1 MSNDVQILIENEGK
15 YYYPAVLDG
24 VELETELRDTPG
36 KLTFK
41 VLKDETLNFREG
53 NNLKLTVNGVDVFC
67 GFVFTK
73 KRDKNNIITV
83 TAYDQLRYLKNKHA
97 YVYDDAGEK
106 ASTVIVNLAKDFQLK
121 TGQIADTEYVIP
133 PRVEDNVTVFDIIG
147 NAIALTWEGIKKN
160 YILYDDVGK
169 LTLKDIEDESLRLN
183 LLICDETAE
192 DFDYTS
198 TIDENT
204 YNRVMLIQ
212 EDHKTGKRQ
221 IYIAPQDEHEFVASE
236 NIKKWGVLQY
246 FDTMSGK
253 EAANP
258 QDKANNLLELY
269 NSVTRTLTI
278 SNAFGDVRVRAG
290 RSLLCKL
297 ELGDVSLSQYMVVTN
312 CRHTFDNDHHYMTLR
327 LKGGEING

>member
-1 MSNDVQILIENEGK
+1 MPNNVQILIENEGK
-15 YYYPAVLDG
+15 YYFPVVLDG
-24 VELETELRDTPG
+24 VEWETELRDVPG
-36 KLTFK
+36 KLTFR
-41 VLKDETLNFREG
+41 VLKDDTLNFQEG
-53 NNLKLTVNGVDVFC
+53 NNLKLTVNGTDMFC

-83 TAYDQLRYLKNKHA
+83 TAYDQLRYLKNKHL
-97 YVYDDAGEK
+97 YVYDDEGET
-106 ASTVIVNLAKDFQLK
+106 ASIVIRNLAKDFQLRI
-121 TGQIADTEYVIP
+121 GNIANSEYVIP
-133 PRVEDNVTVFDIIG
+133 PRVEDNVTLFDIIG
-147 NAIALTWEGIKKN
+147 NAMALTWEGSKKN

-169 LTLKDIEDESLRLN
+169 LTLKDIEDEDLRLN

-192 DFDYTS
+192 DFDYAS

-212 EDHKTGKRQ
+212 EEQKTGERK
-221 IYIAPQDEHEFVASE
+221 IYTAPQDSTEFVASE

-246 FDTMSGK
+246 FDTMNGK

-258 QDKANNLLELY
+258 QDKANNMLELY

-278 SNAFGDVRVRAG
+278 NNAFGDVRVRAG
-290 RSLLCKL
+290 CSLLCKL
-297 ELGDVSLSQYMVVTN
+297 ELGDVDLSQYMVVTN
-312 CRHTFDNDHHYMTLR
+312 ARHTFDNDHHYMTLK

>member
-1 MSNDVQILIENEGK
+1 MIENEGK
-15 YYYPAVLDG
+15 FYYPAVLDG
-24 VELETELRDTPG
+24 VEWETEIRDVPG

-41 VLKDETLNFREG
+41 VLKDETLNFNEG
-53 NNLKLTVNGVDVFC
+53 NSIKLTVNDVDVFY

-73 KRDKNNIITV
+73 KQDKNKIITV
-83 TAYDQLRYLKNKHA
+83 TAYDQLRYLKNKHT
-97 YVYDDAGEK
+97 YVYNDTGEK
-106 ASTVIVNLAKDFQLK
+106 ASTVIVNLAKDFQLN
-121 TGQIADTEYVIP
+121 TGQIADTKYVIP

-160 YILYDDVGK
+160 YIIYDDVGK

-192 DFDYTS
+192 DFDYSS

-204 YNRVMLIQ
+204 YNRVVLIH
-212 EDHKTGKRQ
+212 EDRKTGERK
-221 IYIAPQDEHEFVASE
+221 IYTAPQNEREFVASE

-246 FDTMSGK
+246 FDTMNGK

-269 NSVTRTLTI
+269 NAVTRTLTI

-290 RSLLCKL
+290 FSLLCKL
-297 ELGDVSLSQYMVVTN
+297 ELGDVDLSQYMVVTN
-312 CRHTFDNDHHYMTLR
+312 ARHVFDSDHHYMSLQ